1 MTTSLLQQM
10 TKKTMLSMYSR
21 MENGKRWLGSQED
34 HLGYVNF
41 IMTARV
47 KRSDRGNNLRIQKKI
62 VNTFP

>member
-1 MTTSLLQQM
+1 
-10 TKKTMLSMYSR
+10 